1 MQATFFS
8 TEHAQVFQTPCD
20 AFVKR
25 QSKES
30 NFLIKGAVKR
40 KDKRDHKVFFSRVAI
55 GLLENRI
62 STWQLSAEL
71 RVELPALKW
80 FQIVPEKHRKRD
92 VTTVFAY
99 SHVNTPIDQ

>member
-1 MQATFFS
+1 MFYPSSSWFLPREQERNQCKQPFVFPLSMHKFFKP
-8 TEHAQVFQTPCD
+8 HV
-20 AFVKR
+20 
-25 QSKES
+25 
-30 NFLIKGAVKR
+30 
-40 KDKRDHKVFFSRVAI
+40 SRVAI